1 MITKVKGRYVIGF
14 ENGEHIIYQD
24 GEVVYEDDTIIY
36 VGKDYNGGA
45 DEIIDEGNCIVSPGF
60 VDLNA
65 IGDLNHDLFFNEFP
79 KERETDLQWS
89 LDYFENHRK
98 EEMSQED
105 ENYKSLYAFTVLI
118 MNGITTAMPITCTI
132 YKKAGE
138 TYEEIEAAA
147 NHAGKLGLRM
157 YLGPSYLQGK
167 HVIDN
172 EGRQIVKYF
181 EEEDAKEGLYNAEK
195 FIKEYDN
202 AYDGLIKACVVPE
215 RIELQTEESII
226 KSKELA
232 RKYDCPIK
240 LHAAQG
246 VFEYDYIME
255 NYGLSTI
262 QYLDSLNFLDDK
274 TFIPHAF
281 VTSGYSKIEDQSD
294 KDLDILRDKKVS
306 VIHCPLVYARKGK
319 ALESFGRFVRKGI
332 NMTMGTDTFP
342 ADMIKNIELG
352 SYLGKLLD
360 DNKKENNLKYFFNA
374 ATINGAKALGRDD
387 LGKLEVGAKAD
398 IIIVDLSRFEMGV
411 TEDPIQTLILNGD
424 GNFVNTSII
433 NGKTVMKDRKIEGI
447 DLDKLLDKAQEIHDK
462 MKLSFMTRSRTQ
474 DLTED
479 EFFYQT
485 YKVIK

>member
-1 MITKVKGRYVIGF
+1 MITKVKGKYVIGF
-14 ENGEHIIYQD
+14 EDGEHIIYQD

-36 VGKDYNGGA
+36 VGKDYTG
-45 DEIIDEGNCIVSPGF
+45 DVDQVIDEGNCIVSPGF
-60 VDLNA
+60 IDLNA
-65 IGDLNHDLFFNEFP
+65 LGDINHDLFFNEFP
-79 KERETDLQWS
+79 KDRKVDLQMS
-89 LDYFENHRK
+89 MDYFDNHRK

-105 ENYKSLYAFTVLI
+105 ENYKSLYAYTSLI
-118 MNGITTAMPITCTI
+118 MNGVTTAMPITCTI

-138 TYEEIEAAA
+138 TYEEIAAA
-147 NHAGKLGLRM
+147 ADHAGRLGLRV
-157 YLGPSYLQGK
+157 YLGPSYLSGK

-172 EGRQIVKYF
+172 EGKQIVKYF
-181 EEEDAKEGLYNAEK
+181 DEEEANEGLYNAEK

-202 AYDGLIKACVVPE
+202 TYDGLIKACVVPE

-232 RKYDCPIK
+232 RKYNCPIK

-246 VFEYDYIME
+246 VFEYEYIME

-262 QYLDSLNFLDDK
+262 QYLDSLNFLDEN

-281 VTSGYSKIEDQSD
+281 VTSGYSGIEDKSD
-294 KDLDILRDKKVS
+294 KDLDIIRDRKSS
-306 VIHCPLVYARKGK
+306 VIHCPLVYARMGK

-332 NMTMGTDTFP
+332 NMTLGTDTFP
-342 ADMIKNIELG
+342 TDMIKNMELG
-352 SYLGKLLD
+352 SYLGKILD
-360 DNKKENNLKYFFNA
+360 DNRKENNLKEFFNA

-398 IIIVDLSRFEMGV
+398 IIIVDLSKFEMGV

-424 GNFVNTSII
+424 GNFINTSII
-433 NGKTVMKDRKIEGI
+433 NGKTVMKDRKIEGL
-447 DLDKLLDKAQEIHDK
+447 DLEKLLKEAQDIHDR
-462 MKLSFMTRSRTQ
+462 MKLTYMTRSSNQ

-485 YKVIK
+485 YKIIK

>member
-1 MITKVKGRYVIGF
+1 MITKVKGKYVIGF
-14 ENGEHIIYQD
+14 QNGEHIIYKN
-24 GEVVYEDDTIIY
+24 GEVVFEDDTIIY
-36 VGKDYNGGA
+36 VGKYYYGDV
-45 DEIIDEGNCIVSPGF
+45 DRVIDEGNCIVSPGF
-60 VDLNA
+60 IDLNA
-65 IGDLNHDLFFNEFP
+65 LGDINHDLFFNEFP
-79 KERETDLQWS
+79 IERQTDLQCS

-105 ENYKSLYAFTVLI
+105 ENYKSLYAYTVLV

-138 TYEEIEAAA
+138 TYEEIVAAA
-147 NHAGKLGLRM
+147 NNAGRLGLRI
-157 YLGPSYLQGK
+157 YLGPSYLSGK
-167 HVIDN
+167 HVATDD
-172 EGRQIVKYF
+172 GKQIVKYF
-181 EEEDAKEGLYNAEK
+181 DEEEANEGLYNAEK

-232 RKYDCPIK
+232 RKYNCPIK

-262 QYLDSLNFLDDK
+262 QYLDSLNFLDEK
-274 TFIPHAF
+274 TFIPHGF

-294 KDLDILRDKKVS
+294 KDLDILRDRGTS

-342 ADMIKNIELG
+342 ADMIKNMELG

-360 DNKKENNLKYFFNA
+360 DNNKENNLRYFFNA

-398 IIIVDLSRFEMGV
+398 IIIVDLDRFEMGV
-411 TEDPIQTLILNGD
+411 TEDPIQTLVLNGD

-433 NGKTVMKDRKIEGI
+433 NGKIVMEDRKIEGL
-447 DLDKLLDKAQEIHDK
+447 DLDQLLKNAQEIHDRN
-462 MKLSFMTRSRTQ
+462 KLSYMTRSRTQ
-474 DLTED
+474 NLTED